1 MKFHY
6 NVDFFFRLRKKKMYE
21 LQMRELREDVR
32 NSSEYQDYLKLLS
45 KYMLKVNQYK
55 SKKASVT
62 RLSPN
67 DWDYVATRK
76 TIIEESTDNNEK
88 EKAKKEIEDFRKQY
102 NKSINDMREDIEKIV
117 GEIMQTSYVKRFYD
131 GLEWQKEYQ
140 IKQSYFNF

>member
-1 MKFHY
+1 
-6 NVDFFFRLRKKKMYE
+6 MYE

-32 NSSEYQDYLKLLS
+32 NSSDYQEYLKLLS
-45 KYMLKVNQYK
+45 QYILKVNQYK

-76 TIIEESTDNNEK
+76 TIIEENLDNNEV
-88 EKAKKEIEDFRKQY
+88 EKAKKETKDFWKQF
-102 NKSINDMREDIEKIV
+102 NNSIDIMKNDIEVIVEKI
-117 GEIMQTSYVKRFYD
+117 MLTSYVKRFYSD
-131 GLEWQKEYQ
+131 FGWQKEYQ